1 MDGYELKSTKL
12 RPAKG
17 ENWLLLFFNYREG
30 VNNVYRSPTLL
41 KFDTSEKI
49 SKLDNHL
56 RNSVFSGYKLKYF
69 KIDGASK
76 AYSID
81 YQLENQ
87 MAVELKAQDQIP
99 SNIYVLLEAAKPF
112 IRTNM

>member
-49 SKLDNHL
+49 SKLDKHL

-81 YQLENQ
+81 YQLEHQ
-87 MAVELKAQDQIP
+87 MTVELKAQDQFP
-99 SNIYVLLEAAKPF
+99 ANTYVLLEVAKL
-112 IRTNM
+112 